1 MRIPNAQVSINFV
14 SGSIVNKEKENL
26 MSQRKRF
33 RSAIAVVLVLLLTA
47 ALAPAA
53 VAQEEGDAAP
63 GPPPPDP
70 PVEVSPTPAPP
81 EPGPTGT
88 ATADPTDSP
97 DPPDPEV
104 TPTPE
109 NGGKDNGMM
118 STPSSHS
125 WPPPNAIV
133 RHAAT
138 PVQISALGG
147 GLHVYLVA
155 PGAEVTSGPV
165 LPSFSELAEMYP
177 SGDPV
182 SLYSGTNPSSG
193 KSVMIDYLP
202 DAMKIRVSTY
212 YADKPPHDFNKP
224 YVFTVD
230 ADHSVNHERW

>member
-1 MRIPNAQVSINFV
+1 MYH
-14 SGSIVNKEKENL
+14 
-26 MSQRKRF
+26 RKRF
-33 RSAIAVVLVLLLTA
+33 RSSIDIVLTLLLIV

-53 VAQEEGDAAP
+53 AAQEL
-63 GPPPPDP
+63 PPPPEP
-70 PVEVSPTPAPP
+70 PP
-81 EPGPTGT
+81 EPTEPSTIPDPPGPGPT
-88 ATADPTDSP
+88 ATATP
-97 DPPDPEV
+97 DPGTGTPPPPV
-104 TPTPE
+104 TPTATPD
-109 NGGKDNGMM
+109 NGGMNGGMNGDKDNGMM
-118 STPSSHS
+118 APSPHS

-138 PVQISALGG
+138 PVQISALGA

-155 PGAEVTSGPV
+155 PGADVTSGPV

-182 SLYSGTNPSSG
+182 SLYSGTNPGSG
-193 KSVMIDYLP
+193 KPVMIDYLP

-230 ADHSVNHERW
+230 ADHSVSHEGW